1 MCVLGIIGI
10 ASSSFFLLAI
20 VMGLL
25 FFKGSCSSNLIWT
38 KVSIQW
44 RVIGPNT
51 HWVWVQ
57 INNQQQTINCI
68 DDNDHDPVKIFTGYL
83 KQLGIVEILHIYVMS
98 SLQWFYSR
106 LYLLYN
112 ITMLRWF
119 NCKSHFLKCLF
130 VFIIII
136 KTILYLKNRVGIETW

>member
-1 MCVLGIIGI
+1 MCVLRIIGI
-10 ASSSFFLLAI
+10 ASSSFSLLAI

-51 HWVWVQ
+51 HWVGVQ

-68 DDNDHDPVKIFTGYL
+68 NDNDHDPVKIFTGYL

-112 ITMLRWF
+112 ITMWRWF

-136 KTILYLKNRVGIETW
+136 LTILYLKNKGWY